1 MSSFRLVPVCIL
13 LFFSFDV
20 GANAATTNVNAVIAA
35 RLAKKGIFHHTH
47 DVYRRRPCVLCGDP
61 RPITDRIRLRA
72 SNIRLSSTGGAIF
85 GDAMFVDDPNPRDI
99 TYWVQYDDNCNPA
112 GLKNSMTMILSKQI
126 ARMTTVTITDQIA
139 IQGGATIGASGGV
152 LGLITLSGSINFS
165 ATGTHISARSSS
177 ETQTD
182 IVQASYMQEVGP
194 MTRELGR
201 AWMRP
206 TIVTIPF
213 SITVIADGDISPND
227 EGKQRLSDVL
237 TVEERTFTSK
247 GKFTIFKASDIQA
260 KFIPAATLN
269 AADCKQ
275 NGFSADTTSIIQPGL
290 LCKRGGC

>member
-126 ARMTTVTITDQIA
+126 ARMTNSYHHRPNCDSRGRHDWRIGRRTRTDYPKR
-139 IQGGATIGASGGV
+139 
-152 LGLITLSGSINFS
+152 INKLQRYRDP
-165 ATGTHISARSSS
+165 HK
-177 ETQTD
+177 
-182 IVQASYMQEVGP
+182 
-194 MTRELGR
+194 R
-201 AWMRP
+201 ALKFR
-206 TIVTIPF
+206 
-213 SITVIADGDISPND
+213 DPN
-227 EGKQRLSDVL
+227 
-237 TVEERTFTSK
+237 
-247 GKFTIFKASDIQA
+247 
-260 KFIPAATLN
+260 
-269 AADCKQ
+269 
-275 NGFSADTTSIIQPGL
+275 
-290 LCKRGGC
+290 